1 LQVATTYNGR
11 KLINIGSIQKQTF
24 EDLPYG
30 TFWAKYYTKYF
41 FLGSQ
46 NSPDYVYN

>member
-1 LQVATTYNGR
+1 MQINTNKNDR
-11 KLINIGSIQKQTF
+11 KLINIDYIQKQTF
-24 EDLPYG
+24 VYLHYV

-41 FLGSQ
+41 FIGIQ